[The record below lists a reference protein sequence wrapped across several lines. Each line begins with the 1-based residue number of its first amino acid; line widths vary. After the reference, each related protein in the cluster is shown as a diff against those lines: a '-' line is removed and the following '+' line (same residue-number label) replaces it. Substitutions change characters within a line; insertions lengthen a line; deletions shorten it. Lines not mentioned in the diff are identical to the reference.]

1 MLSLLSATLTFSV
14 FVVPTFSQNG
24 SATDPQTVS
33 LNSSSFEKHNSKK
46 FLLKRKT
53 ALSNAEYEN
62 LSKQTNWAQNF
73 GEFQKRF
80 AQRAIDPEHFTLT
93 DVYNLFS
100 GFEQTARSLVN
111 VANDLQKR
119 VNAANEIFPVEDNAY
134 CP

>member
-1 MLSLLSATLTFSV
+1 MLIEA
-14 FVVPTFSQNG
+14 Q
-24 SATDPQTVS
+24 
-33 LNSSSFEKHNSKK
+33 
-46 FLLKRKT
+46 T

-73 GEFQKRF
+73 DEFQKRF